1 MQTAL
6 IPDGEVQLR
15 PLLDL
20 MSPSRFTT
28 CSNCSLM
35 FVFMTILVRT
45 NMVYVCVFGY
55 SVPTRYNAHHP
66 NTQLVSPG
74 CD

>member
-6 IPDGEVQLR
+6 IPDVEVQLR

-35 FVFMTILVRT
+35 FVFVTILVST
-45 NMVYVCVFGY
+45 NIGYVLGY
-55 SVPTRYNAHHP
+55 SVAIHYNAHNP

-74 CD
+74 CN